1 MAEQEFLD
9 YEGVEYLWGLVDSRL
24 DIDEEFEINTR
35 MRAVY
40 GYDTVADMASDT
52 GIVADAVSGA
62 IAHTNGEN
70 VAGDGGAA
78 WYKIDR
84 VRPSVGETG
93 AVALQNNNYAHRIT
107 NVLPRAEGGT
117 GVGGIQE
124 TQVTI
129 DDSVVAT
136 VANAPCRHNG
146 VVCTVTVLDI
156 VLRSALQP
164 GESNDVVIGNVP
176 AGWRPLGFVYA
187 AIGFSTRGDDGIYFR
202 IASNGDIR
210 ISNRS
215 SSTLPAGERLTATA
229 TYVI

>member
-9 YEGVEYLWGLVDSRL
+9 YEGVEYLWNLIDSRL
-24 DIDEEFEINTR
+24 DAAAEYGTNTC
-35 MRAVY
+35 MKAVR
-40 GYDTVADMASDT
+40 GYDTVADMASDD
-52 GIVADAVSGA
+52 GIAADTASGVV
-62 IAHTNGEN
+62 AHTNGEN

-78 WYKIDR
+78 WYKINK
-84 VRPSVGETG
+84 VPPSVGETG
-93 AVALQNNNYAHRIT
+93 AVTLQNNYYAHKIT

-129 DDSVVAT
+129 NNSVVST
-136 VANAPCRHNG
+136 VGNAPCRHNG

-156 VLRSALQP
+156 ALKSALQP
-164 GESNDVVIGNVP
+164 GESNDVIIGNVP

-187 AIGFSTRGDDGIYFR
+187 AIGFSTKGDDGIYFR

-215 SSTLPAGERLTATA
+215 NSTLPAGERMTVTA